1 MDGMSGSQQMG
12 KLRFLIAL
20 GAVLTLMS
28 PAAEGFWW
36 KYGSMAEALNAC
48 VEWADKQGKFQIY
61 REYTNYAFETEMVWD
76 SREVAGCVNEVETQQ
91 VLGWAYQVKAGS
103 RWPNGWRS
111 MPNNGKQKVVKRFR
125 Y

>member
-1 MDGMSGSQQMG
+1 MYMSGSPDGQA
-12 KLRFLIAL
+12 AL
-20 GAVLTLMS
+20 PAVLSAVLTLMS
-28 PAAEGFWW
+28 PAGGLG
-36 KYGSMAEALNAC
+36 GSTVMAEALNAC